1 MTRFTGNETRGFMK
15 NAQTY
20 GDGRMDKSQE
30 LNERMSIDYNDPFD
44 KYGKKIRNLSVRD
57 NSYPSDNV
65 NNNRTRQDQ

>member
-15 NAQTY
+15 NGQTY

-30 LNERMSIDYNDPFD
+30 LNERMSIDYNEPFD

-57 NSYPSDNV
+57 NSYPSDSV